1 MIVVAGDIFIN
12 EGTKARGGAWRAQ
25 AIADMMN
32 AHVAHG
38 TQQEAG
44 CIRYNFYA
52 DLEDEHHFIVYE
64 EWESQEHLNVHLSSD
79 KSLPAPH
86 FIVYAHGS
94 SNAHLSS
101 DNPPAHMAAFR
112 KASEGVRKSSNV
124 KFMTASV
131 NA

>member
-12 EGTKARGGAWRAQ
+12 EGKRAQ
-25 AIADMMN
+25 AIADMI
-32 AHVAHG
+32 AVAHG

-79 KSLPAPH
+79 
-86 FIVYAHGS
+86 
-94 SNAHLSS
+94 
-101 DNPPAHMAAFR
+101 NPPAHMVAFR